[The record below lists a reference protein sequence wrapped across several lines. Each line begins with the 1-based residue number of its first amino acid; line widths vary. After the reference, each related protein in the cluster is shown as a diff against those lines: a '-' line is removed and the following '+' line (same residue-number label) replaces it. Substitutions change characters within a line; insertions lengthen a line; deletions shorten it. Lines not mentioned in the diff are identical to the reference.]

1 MRLILVDPHI
11 HAVAFI
17 DSGRSLGHAVSPQFL
32 STIVSLH
39 ERYPPALFWASEKME
54 HVDFSLM
61 HVTPRNLCQKEDF
74 YQCNLLL
81 SPRP

>member
-17 DSGRSLGHAVSPQFL
+17 DSGRSLGHAVSPQLL

-39 ERYPPALFWASEKME
+39 ESYPPALFWASEKME

-61 HVTPRNLCQKEDF
+61 HVTPRNLSQKEDF